1 MSTTPDFCEN
11 CYKAVLHEGE
21 PQGTYETI
29 GGIHCYVATPQG
41 DYPKDKVVLYLTD
54 VLGIALVNNRTVMPD
69 ILHNDP
75 ITEAN
80 LKDPNWSFQEWIP
93 KHGPE
98 TWESTVDNVVAALK
112 DQGVTR
118 IGTTGYCFGAP
129 PAFYLAYKNEAHV
142 TVVAHPS
149 RIAEP
154 EHFER
159 YKATSK
165 APLLINSCE
174 IDPMFPLEAQA
185 MADEIM
191 GGGKFVPGYER
202 TYWEGC
208 THGFATKGDLSNP
221 KVTVGKEGAFK
232 ASVQFFKRHL

>member
-1 MSTTPDFCEN
+1 MFFVG
-11 CYKAVLHEGE
+11 A
-21 PQGTYETI
+21 YETI
-29 GGIHCYVATPQG
+29 GGVHCYVATPQG

-54 VLGIALVNNRTVMPD
+54 VLGIALVNNRVCAFLRFGRPLIDITILQLIADTFAQNGFKTVMPD

-93 KHGPE
+93 KHGPS

-154 EHFER
+154 EHFEVC
-159 YKATSK
+159 
-165 APLLINSCE
+165 APLLEVFSW
-174 IDPMFPLEAQA
+174 F
-185 MADEIM
+185 
-191 GGGKFVPGYER
+191 
-202 TYWEGC
+202 
-208 THGFATKGDLSNP
+208 
-221 KVTVGKEGAFK
+221 
-232 ASVQFFKRHL
+232 